1 MKAMRKRC
9 ARNLTEKIMHKLLK
23 QAFLNASPT
32 RQIKH
37 ISGWWKTEVKDEDI
51 VWPVNWSL

>member
-1 MKAMRKRC
+1 MMQKHC
-9 ARNLTEKIMHKLLK
+9 ARNLMEKTMDRLLK
-23 QAFLNASPT
+23 QAFLNASPA

-37 ISGWWKTEVKDEDI
+37 IFGWWKTEVKDEDI